1 MIDGQKVVVIMPAY
15 NAEKTLLKTYEEVP
29 HDLVD
34 EVILTDDF
42 STDRTVEVARRLDLT
57 LIVHDEN
64 RGYGGNQ
71 KTCYS
76 AALEAGADIVIMLH
90 PDYQYTPK
98 LISAMSHLI
107 ASGEYDVL
115 MGSRIL
121 VKGALSG
128 GMPIYKYIAN
138 RFLTLVQNL
147 LVRHKLSEYH
157 TGYRAFRRQVLEQL
171 PLAENSDDFL
181 FDNQIMAQTI
191 YFGYRI
197 GEISCPA
204 RYEPES
210 SSINFRRSVR
220 YGLGVLWTSCQ
231 FVLQRLGL
239 ARFPIFDPEGRR
251 LTSEPNQLPKQSP

>member
-15 NAEKTLLKTYEEVP
+15 NAEKTLLKTYDEVP
-29 HDLVD
+29 RDLVD

-42 STDRTVEVARRLDLT
+42 STDRTVEVARRLDLI
-57 LIVHDEN
+57 LIEHNEN

-90 PDYQYTPK
+90 PDYQYAPK
-98 LISAMSHLI
+98 LIAAMAHLI
-107 ASGEYDVL
+107 ACGEYDVV

-157 TGYRAFRRQVLEQL
+157 TGYRAFRRKVLEQL

-204 RYEPES
+204 RYEPDS

-220 YGLGVLWTSCQ
+220 YGLGVLLTSCQ
-231 FVLQRLGL
+231 FVAQRLGL
-239 ARFPIFDPEGRR
+239 ARFAIFDPEGRR
-251 LTSEPNQLPKQSP
+251 LKPELNQPQKGIP